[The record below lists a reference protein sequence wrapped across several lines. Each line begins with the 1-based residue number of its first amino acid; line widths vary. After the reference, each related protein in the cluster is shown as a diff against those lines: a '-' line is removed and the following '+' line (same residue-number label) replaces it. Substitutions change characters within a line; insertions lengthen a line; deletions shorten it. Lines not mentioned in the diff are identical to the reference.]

1 MINSNSEFNIQLN
14 EQLSMR
20 VNSKDLQTCK
30 VSPIWDSPETTPKT
44 RTLMQIVD
52 LGTAREHWQGK
63 GELRTGREG
72 AQERMFIGYVT
83 SMDNWDSIL
92 LKNCRKQN
100 THHNYLCQGV
110 KKLIHHWLR
119 ASPVYEP

>member
-20 VNSKDLQTCK
+20 VNSKDLQICK

-44 RTLMQIVD
+44 RTLMRIVD
-52 LGTAREHWQGK
+52 LGTAREHWQGN

-72 AQERMFIGYVT
+72 AQERMLYWIRHLNGQLGF
-83 SMDNWDSIL
+83 N
-92 LKNCRKQN
+92 
-100 THHNYLCQGV
+100 
-110 KKLIHHWLR
+110 
-119 ASPVYEP
+119 PP